1 MQPLPTSQLQRS
13 QPSVEHHEEDACQ
26 SEGDGQ
32 KGSLSFAEAVV
43 EGRGMIVGHVWTY
56 YSKLAIYNLSD
67 TKPDRVFIVVLIC
80 PLESGLESPH
90 VESGA

>member
-67 TKPDRVFIVVLIC
+67 TKLDRVFIMVLIC

>member
-1 MQPLPTSQLQRS
+1 
-13 QPSVEHHEEDACQ
+13 
-26 SEGDGQ
+26 
-32 KGSLSFAEAVV
+32 
-43 EGRGMIVGHVWTY
+43 MIVGHVWTY

-67 TKPDRVFIVVLIC
+67 TKLDRVFIMVLIC